1 MMKHTAVGFLLT
13 VFSEDETGMDMET
26 LWQKTCGLL
35 MREMSYVSYNTWVD
49 GNMTPVSAEEDRVII
64 CINMDS
70 MRPMIV
76 NKYGTLLD
84 KCLTEAAGRPMK
96 AELLTRREMDER
108 RSFNGTN
115 EKEDNDPHL
124 NPKYTFESFVV
135 GGGNRFAH
143 AAALAVAESPAE
155 AYNPLFIYGGVGLG
169 KTHLM
174 QAIGH
179 FVHQEDPGK
188 KILYMTS
195 ESFTNE
201 LISAIQ
207 QKKTYEFREKIRKV
221 DILMVDD
228 IQFIAGREST
238 QQEFFNTFNE
248 LHNNNKQIILT
259 SDKPP
264 KDIQRLEERLCSRF
278 EWGLVA
284 DIQRPD
290 VDTRVAILR
299 EKTQQEKIEV
309 PDDVLQLIAG
319 KIDSNIR
326 ELEGCLTRLTAYANL
341 VKEPITVELCENALK
356 EIFDQRKIK
365 QITAELVM
373 KTVSDYYGLTLG
385 DLTGPTRKREIT
397 VPRQIAMYLT
407 REMTG
412 MSLPQIGAVFGGRDH
427 TTVMHS
433 CKTIEAS
440 TKTNANMKSVVEDIQ
455 QLVRNEQ

>member
-1 MMKHTAVGFLLT
+1 MVG
-13 VFSEDETGMDMET
+13 
-26 LWQKTCGLL
+26 
-35 MREMSYVSYNTWVD
+35 N
-49 GNMTPVSAEEDRVII
+49 A
-64 CINMDS
+64 
-70 MRPMIV
+70 
-76 NKYGTLLD
+76 
-84 KCLTEAAGRPMK
+84 
-96 AELLTRREMDER
+96 
-108 RSFNGTN
+108 
-115 EKEDNDPHL
+115 
-124 NPKYTFESFVV
+124 
-135 GGGNRFAH
+135 NRFAH
-143 AAALAVAESPAE
+143 AAALAVAENPAE

-179 FVHQEDPGK
+179 FIHQNDPSK
-188 KILYMTS
+188 RILYMTS

-207 QKKTYEFREKIRKV
+207 QKKTFEFRDKIRKV
-221 DILMVDD
+221 DVLMVDD

-248 LHNNNKQIILT
+248 LHNENKQIVLT

-290 VDTRVAILR
+290 IDTRVAILR
-299 EKTQQEKIEV
+299 EKTLQENINV

-326 ELEGCLTRLTAYANL
+326 ELEGCLTRLVAYSSL
-341 VKEPITVELCENALK
+341 VKEPITTELCEQALK
-356 EIFDQRKIK
+356 EIFDQRRHK
-365 QITAELVM
+365 QITAELIM
-373 KTVSDYYGLTLG
+373 QTVSDYYGLTLN
-385 DLTGPTRKREIT
+385 DLIGPTRKREIT

-412 MSLPQIGAVFGGRDH
+412 MSLPQIGSVFGGRDH

-433 CKTIEAS
+433 CKTVEAGMDGES
-440 TKTNANMKSVVEDIQ
+440 NLSMVVNDVKRLVKNAQ
-455 QLVRNEQ
+455 

>member
-1 MMKHTAVGFLLT
+1 MNLEVLWEQTCALLAK
-13 VFSEDETGMDMET
+13 DMN
-26 LWQKTCGLL
+26 
-35 MREMSYVSYNTWVD
+35 YVSYSTWVD
-49 GNMTPVSAEEDRVII
+49 GNMVPSAIHEDEVII
-64 CINMDS
+64 GVKMEG
-70 MRPMIV
+70 MIPLIQK
-76 NKYGTLLD
+76 KYLKLIE
-84 KCLTEAAGRPMK
+84 KCLSETAGRPLRVTLLSK
-96 AELLTRREMDER
+96 NAAEQMITPAASTENDE
-108 RSFNGTN
+108 
-115 EKEDNDPHL
+115 NDPHL
-124 NPKYTFESFVV
+124 NPKYTFENFVV
-135 GGGNRFAH
+135 GNANRFAH

-179 FVHQEDPGK
+179 FIHQNDPSK

-207 QKKTYEFREKIRKV
+207 QKKTFEFREKIRKV
-221 DILMVDD
+221 DVLMVDD

-248 LHNNNKQIILT
+248 LHNDNKQIVLT

-290 VDTRVAILR
+290 IDTRVAILR
-299 EKTQQEKIEV
+299 EKTMQENIDV

-326 ELEGCLTRLTAYANL
+326 ELEGCLTRLVAYSSL
-341 VKEPITVELCENALK
+341 VKEPITTEL
-356 EIFDQRKIK
+356 
-365 QITAELVM
+365 
-373 KTVSDYYGLTLG
+373 
-385 DLTGPTRKREIT
+385 
-397 VPRQIAMYLT
+397 
-407 REMTG
+407 
-412 MSLPQIGAVFGGRDH
+412 
-427 TTVMHS
+427 
-433 CKTIEAS
+433 
-440 TKTNANMKSVVEDIQ
+440 
-455 QLVRNEQ
+455 

>member
-1 MMKHTAVGFLLT
+1 MN
-13 VFSEDETGMDMET
+13 MES
-26 LWQKTCGLL
+26 LWDKTCALL
-35 MREMSYVSYNTWVD
+35 SQDMPFVSYSTWID
-49 GNMTPVSAEEDRVII
+49 GNMIPGVLDNDTLFITVKMDRMI
-64 CINMDS
+64 S
-70 MRPMIV
+70 MIQ
-76 NKYGTLLD
+76 NKYADLIEKRLSETAGKSMKIALLSRD
-84 KCLTEAAGRPMK
+84 
-96 AELLTRREMDER
+96 EMQKKLADG
-108 RSFNGTN
+108 NDGK
-115 EKEDNDPHL
+115 KEQDDNDPHL

-135 GGGNRFAH
+135 GSGNRFAH

-179 FVHQEDPGK
+179 FIHQNDPGK

-195 ESFTNE
+195 ESFTNQ

-207 QKKTYEFREKIRKV
+207 MKKTYEFRDRIRKV

-248 LHNNNKQIILT
+248 LHNDNKQIILT

-299 EKTQQEKIEV
+299 EKTIQENISV

-326 ELEGCLTRLTAYANL
+326 EPEGCLTKLVAYSSLTR
-341 VKEPITVELCENALK
+341 EPITIDLCEQALK
-356 EIFDQRKIK
+356 DVFSNTKIRK
-365 QITAELVM
+365 ITAELIM
-373 KTVSDYYGLTLG
+373 QTVADYYGLTVI

-412 MSLPQIGAVFGGRDH
+412 ISLPQIGTVFGGRDH
-427 TTVMHS
+427 TTVLHS
-433 CKTIEAS
+433 CKSVEATMKENS
-440 TKTNANMKSVVEDIQ
+440 DVKAVVDDIKHLVKNAQ
-455 QLVRNEQ
+455 

>member
-1 MMKHTAVGFLLT
+1 MN
-13 VFSEDETGMDMET
+13 MES
-26 LWQKTCGLL
+26 LWDKTCALL
-35 MREMSYVSYNTWVD
+35 SQDMPFVSYSTWID
-49 GNMTPVSAEEDRVII
+49 GNMIPGVLDNDTLFITVKMDRMI
-64 CINMDS
+64 S
-70 MRPMIV
+70 MIQ
-76 NKYGTLLD
+76 NKYADLIEKRLSETAGKSMKIALLSRD
-84 KCLTEAAGRPMK
+84 
-96 AELLTRREMDER
+96 EMQKKLADG
-108 RSFNGTN
+108 NDGK
-115 EKEDNDPHL
+115 KEQDDNDPHL

-135 GGGNRFAH
+135 GSGNRFAH

-179 FVHQEDPGK
+179 FIHQNDPGK

-195 ESFTNE
+195 ESFTNQ

-207 QKKTYEFREKIRKV
+207 MKKTYEFRDRIRKV

-248 LHNNNKQIILT
+248 LHNDNKQIILT

-299 EKTQQEKIEV
+299 EKTIQENISV

-326 ELEGCLTRLTAYANL
+326 ELEGCLTKLVAYSSLTR
-341 VKEPITVELCENALK
+341 EPITIDLCEQALK
-356 EIFDQRKIK
+356 DVFSNTKIRK
-365 QITAELVM
+365 ITAELIM
-373 KTVSDYYGLTLG
+373 QTVADYYGLTVI

-412 MSLPQIGAVFGGRDH
+412 ISLPQIGTVFGGRDH
-427 TTVMHS
+427 TTVLHS
-433 CKTIEAS
+433 CKSVEATMKENS
-440 TKTNANMKSVVEDIQ
+440 DVKAVVDDIKHLVKNA
-455 QLVRNEQ
+455 L

>member
-1 MMKHTAVGFLLT
+1 MNMESLWDQTCALL
-13 VFSEDETGMDMET
+13 S
-26 LWQKTCGLL
+26 
-35 MREMSYVSYNTWVD
+35 REMNYVSYSTWID
-49 GNMTPVSAEEDRVII
+49 GNMVPGLLEDDTLFITVKMERMI
-64 CINMDS
+64 S
-70 MRPMIV
+70 MIQ
-76 NKYGTLLD
+76 NKYTDLIERKLSDVAGKPIRIMLLSKD
-84 KCLTEAAGRPMK
+84 EMK
-96 AELLTRREMDER
+96 
-108 RSFNGTN
+108 
-115 EKEDNDPHL
+115 EKVNPDHQEEKTDDTDPHL

-135 GGGNRFAH
+135 GNSNRFAH

-179 FVHQEDPGK
+179 FIHQTDPKK

-207 QKKTYEFREKIRKV
+207 QKKTYEFRDKIRKV
-221 DILMVDD
+221 DVLMVDD

-248 LHNNNKQIILT
+248 LHNDNKQIILT

-299 EKTQQEKIEV
+299 EKTVRESIDV
-309 PDDVLQLIAG
+309 PDEVLQLIAG

-326 ELEGCLTRLTAYANL
+326 ELEGCLTRLVAYSSL
-341 VKEPITVELCENALK
+341 VKEPITLDLCERALK
-356 EIFDQRKIK
+356 EIFDSRRHK
-365 QITAELVM
+365 QITAELIM
-373 KTVSDYYGLTLG
+373 QTVSDYYGLTLE

-397 VPRQIAMYLT
+397 VPRQIAMFLT

-412 MSLPQIGAVFGGRDH
+412 MSLPQIGNVFGGRDH
-427 TTVMHS
+427 TTVLHS
-433 CKTIEAS
+433 YKTVE
-440 TKTNANMKSVVEDIQ
+440 ANMAENTDVKAVVEDIKS
-455 QLVRNEQ
+455 LVKSAQ

>member
-1 MMKHTAVGFLLT
+1 MNIESLWEQTCALL
-13 VFSEDETGMDMET
+13 SRDMP
-26 LWQKTCGLL
+26 
-35 MREMSYVSYNTWVD
+35 YVSYSTWVE
-49 GNMTPVSAEEDRVII
+49 GNMIPVMLEDDTLSVVVK
-64 CINMDS
+64 MDRMIS
-70 MRPMIV
+70 MIQ
-76 NKYGTLLD
+76 NKYADLIEKRLI
-84 KCLTEAAGRPMK
+84 EAAGRPMK
-96 AELLTRREMDER
+96 FRMLSKAEWEDREDRPEQT
-108 RSFNGTN
+108 SD
-115 EKEDNDPHL
+115 DNDPHL

-135 GGGNRFAH
+135 GNANRFAQ
-143 AAALAVAESPAE
+143 AAALAVAESPGE

-179 FVHQEDPGK
+179 FIHDTDPKK

-207 QKKTYEFREKIRKV
+207 MKKTYEFREKIRKV
-221 DILMVDD
+221 DVLMVDD

-248 LHNNNKQIILT
+248 LHNENKQIILT

-299 EKTQQEKIEV
+299 QKTVQEHIEV
-309 PDDVLQLIAG
+309 PDDVLQLIAS
-319 KIDSNIR
+319 KIDSSIR
-326 ELEGCLTRLTAYANL
+326 ELEGCLTRLVAYSSL
-341 VKEPITVELCENALK
+341 VKEPITIDLCERALK
-356 EIFDQRKIK
+356 EIFDSKRHK
-365 QITAELVM
+365 QITAELIM
-373 KTVSDYYGLTLG
+373 STVCDYYGLTMD

-412 MSLPQIGAVFGGRDH
+412 MSLPQIGNVFGGRDH
-427 TTVMHS
+427 TTVLHS
-433 CKTIEAS
+433 CKTVE
-440 TKTNANMKSVVEDIQ
+440 ANMTVNTDIRAVVEDIKI
-455 QLVRNEQ
+455 LVKNAQ

>member
-1 MMKHTAVGFLLT
+1 MNIESLWEQTCARLM
-13 VFSEDETGMDMET
+13 EDMP
-26 LWQKTCGLL
+26 
-35 MREMSYVSYNTWVD
+35 YVSYNTWVNE
-49 GNMTPVSAEEDRVII
+49 NMSPGALEDDTLYIAVKV
-64 CINMDS
+64 DS
-70 MRPMIV
+70 LISTIPK
-76 NKYGTLLD
+76 KYLILIE
-84 KCLTEAAGRPMK
+84 KCLSETAGRPLK
-96 AELLTRREMDER
+96 AVLMS
-108 RSFNGTN
+108 RSDLAAHLNGKDAP
-115 EKEDNDPHL
+115 KEDETDPHL

-135 GGGNRFAH
+135 GNANRFAH
-143 AAALAVAESPAE
+143 AAALAVAETPAE

-174 QAIGH
+174 QAIGNFIH
-179 FVHQEDPGK
+179 RADPGK

-207 QKKTYEFREKIRKV
+207 MKKTYEFREKIRRV
-221 DILMVDD
+221 DVLMVDD

-248 LHNNNKQIILT
+248 LHNDNKQIILT

-299 EKTQQEKIEV
+299 EKTMQENIQV

-326 ELEGCLTRLTAYANL
+326 ELEGCLTRLVAYSTL
-341 VKEPITVELCENALK
+341 VKEPITVELCEQALK
-356 EIFDQRKIK
+356 EIFDQRRQK
-365 QITAELVM
+365 QITSELIM
-373 KTVSDYYGLTLG
+373 QTVTDYYGLSAAELVG
-385 DLTGPTRKREIT
+385 ATRKREIT

-407 REMTG
+407 RELTG
-412 MSLPQIGAVFGGRDH
+412 MSLPQIGVVFGGRDH
-427 TTVMHS
+427 TTVLHS
-433 CKTIEAS
+433 CKTVE
-440 TKTNANMKSVVEDIQ
+440 ANMQENKDIRAVVEDIKQ
-455 QLVRNEQ
+455 MVKGAQ